1 MTLVHRT
8 QIVAEHDRVVR
19 FCGKVL
25 ALSRHFQKCA
35 GRDKDRVFHVDLA
48 AVPQPVGQQDHPVR
62 HHLVSDTDIHEEP
75 GFQARLDDLQIGL
88 GRGHEHASGSSLG
101 YRTQPQAQRQ
111 IESSVPCRL
120 GLVNRV
126 ASQGEYPTDDSHQTT
141 SPIFVAPYRARQKK
155 TKSSRER
162 TMRYGT
168 TRCANRF
175 IPRTDEQVNQRKSCF
190 DNRPAFLP
198 HTASRQPG
206 DFHAS
211 RVANLRQC
219 RTPNSSALAPFLHT
233 GNVQSSDCVGGVSC
247 CVHTRTRFRRHAKP
261 NASYR
266 RALQLF
272 AAPALE
278 PRGRGFFRS
287 RQRKNW
293 RQEPAALCGQR
304 LINYLASMSQA
315 RGRSLRWSA
324 KSSDETNPR
333 HPACNTKPL
342 SYRPASLN
350 LRDLE
355 CCGRGLSD
363 GDKPRARAR

>member
-35 GRDKDRVFHVDLA
+35 GRDEDRVFHVDLA
-48 AVPQPVGQQDHPVR
+48 AVPQSVRQQNHPVR

-101 YRTQPQAQRQ
+101 YRTQPQTQRQ

-126 ASQGEYPTDDSHQTT
+126 ASQGEYPTDDSRTT
-141 SPIFVAPYRARQKK
+141 QLRTAVFFPRNAAVSCTPLAGAWGKKVASDNHGHTSNPIFVAPYRARQKK

-175 IPRTDEQVNQRKSCF
+175 IPRTDEQVNQ
-190 DNRPAFLP
+190 
-198 HTASRQPG
+198 
-206 DFHAS
+206 
-211 RVANLRQC
+211 
-219 RTPNSSALAPFLHT
+219 
-233 GNVQSSDCVGGVSC
+233 QSSC
-247 CVHTRTRFRRHAKP
+247 C
-261 NASYR
+261 
-266 RALQLF
+266 
-272 AAPALE
+272 E
-278 PRGRGFFRS
+278 
-287 RQRKNW
+287 
-293 RQEPAALCGQR
+293 
-304 LINYLASMSQA
+304 A
-315 RGRSLRWSA
+315 R
-324 KSSDETNPR
+324 DE
-333 HPACNTKPL
+333 
-342 SYRPASLN
+342 
-350 LRDLE
+350 
-355 CCGRGLSD
+355 
-363 GDKPRARAR
+363 